1 VTGRVAAPLADLAAQ
16 TLSQSVP
23 LVALITAG
31 GVLLLAVAVAVFSG
45 GYLITCRIW
54 PFRGCGR
61 CKGLGRL
68 HAPNGKAWRDCPRC
82 KGTGRRLRIGR
93 RFWNHAERARRNAI

>member
-1 VTGRVAAPLADLAAQ
+1 MPINSPITQALAQEA
-16 TLSQSVP
+16 VP

-31 GVLLLAVAVAVFSG
+31 GVLLLIVVGAAISG
-45 GYLITCRIW
+45 LYLLTCRIW
-54 PFRGCGR
+54 PFRACGR

-93 RFWNHAERARRNAI
+93 RLWNHAERAKRNAI

>member
-1 VTGRVAAPLADLAAQ
+1 VIPDVVVLI
-16 TLSQSVP
+16 
-23 LVALITAG
+23 ALITAG
-31 GVLLLAVAVAVFSG
+31 GVLLVTIATGLLGG
-45 GYLITCRIW
+45 GYLLTCRIW
-54 PFRGCGR
+54 PFRACGR

-93 RFWNHAERARRNAI
+93 RLWNHAERAKRNAI